1 MPSDYVEC
9 YPKHTQRNKEHNI
22 LVITTLLAEDEAF
35 YKAVVNYARSAR
47 RDAPWQ

>member
-1 MPSDYVEC
+1 MPIKYVEC
-9 YPKHTQRNKEHNI
+9 YPKHTQRDKEHNI
-22 LVITTLLAEDEAF
+22 SVISTLLEGDEAF